1 MARDP
6 RITPEEQAE
15 ESSVQFALIADSG
28 IIFSFLLI
36 GILGG
41 SLTMVAET
49 IRTSLMGL
57 IELFS
62 VLVMRRIHRGEL
74 ADLEFGT
81 GKLEQIA
88 NTVIGAA
95 MLGGAIW
102 IAGKALAQ
110 IVGERS
116 IGTPFG
122 LMMAAV
128 AGALNLYVNLLAWN
142 SMRRVLRTESSL
154 VMVAQLRA
162 RTVKLVSSLCVLG
175 TMTLAALSTDTEVVA
190 WADAVG
196 SLFVATFIAM
206 NALDLLGS
214 GLTDLLDRSAGRLVR
229 ASIERALARHAGDYG
244 QVERVRS
251 RRSGR
256 VVFIELALRF
266 DPGLTIAQVNQRIDA
281 LKQSLGREIE
291 HADISVLALAAPD
304 SGA

>member
-1 MARDP
+1 MPRDP

-15 ESSVQFALIADSG
+15 ESSVQAALIADSG

-49 IRTSLMGL
+49 IRTSLMGV

-122 LMMAAV
+122 LTMAAI
-128 AGALNLYVNLLAWN
+128 AGALNLYVNFLAWN
-142 SMRRVLRTESSL
+142 SMRRVLRAESSL
-154 VMVAQLRA
+154 VMVAQLKA

-190 WADAVG
+190 WADAIG
-196 SLFVATFIAM
+196 SLFVAAFIAM
-206 NALDLLGS
+206 
-214 GLTDLLDRSAGRLVR
+214 
-229 ASIERALARHAGDYG
+229 
-244 QVERVRS
+244 
-251 RRSGR
+251 
-256 VVFIELALRF
+256 
-266 DPGLTIAQVNQRIDA
+266 
-281 LKQSLGREIE
+281 
-291 HADISVLALAAPD
+291 
-304 SGA
+304 

>member
-1 MARDP
+1 MARD
-6 RITPEEQAE
+6 RLVTPEEQAE
-15 ESSVQFALIADSG
+15 EKSVQSALIADAG
-28 IIFSFLLI
+28 IIFSFFLI
-36 GILGG
+36 GFLGG
-41 SLTMVAET
+41 SLTMMAET

-57 IELFS
+57 TELFS

-74 ADLEFGT
+74 ADFEFGT

-88 NTVIGAA
+88 STVIGAA
-95 MLGGAIW
+95 MLGGAVW

-122 LMMAAV
+122 LTMAAV
-128 AGALNLYVNLLAWN
+128 AGALNLYVNFLAWN
-142 SMRRVLRTESSL
+142 SMRRALRAESSL

-162 RTVKLVSSLCVLG
+162 RTVKLISSLCVLA

-196 SLFVATFIAM
+196 SLFVATFIAVS
-206 NALDLLGS
+206 ALDLLGS
-214 GLTDLLDRSAGRLVR
+214 GLTDLLDRSGGLLVR
-229 ASIERALARHAGDYG
+229 ATIDRALARHAGDYG
-244 QVERVRS
+244 RVERVRS

-281 LKQSLGREIE
+281 LKQTLGREIE
-291 HADISVLALAAPD
+291 HSDISVLALAATE
-304 SGA
+304 